1 MSMKVY
7 DAASLRNVAL
17 VGHSGAGKTQ
27 LLSSLLFDAGAVSR
41 LGRVDDGTTVTDYD
55 EEEIARK
62 HTLSASLAYVEWNK
76 TKINFIDT
84 PGMANFLSDAR
95 AAMRVA
101 DAALVVVDAVSGVQV
116 STEKV
121 WEAANELAAPR
132 LVVLNR
138 LDRERASM
146 SRSLESL
153 RGVFGRTVIPIQLP
167 IGEEKNFKGI
177 VDLVAMKAVTFAAD
191 GSGKP
196 ADAPIPPDLES
207 AAQAGRDALIEMVA
221 EADDA
226 LMEKFF
232 ESGTLSQEELV
243 EGLKRAVGGARV
255 FPLVCVSAAAN
266 IGLQPLLDAII
277 NYVPAPAER
286 PFAATSR
293 TSDEPL
299 QVSASESA
307 PAGAFVWKTVAD
319 AFAGR
324 ITLFRVI
331 SGTLKADA
339 TVQNV
344 TRDTSERLGHLTLLQ
359 GKTPTNVPEL
369 KAGDLGAVAK
379 LKDTLTSDVLGDKN
393 VAFKVQP
400 IKFPEPVI
408 SYAIEPKARGDEEK
422 ISTAL
427 HRLQEEDP
435 SISYNRDAQTKQLL
449 LAGQGQSHI
458 EVTVAKLKR
467 RFGVEVNL
475 KIPRIPYRETITAAT
490 EAHGRHK
497 KQTGGHGQFGDCK
510 VRFEPLP
517 RGTDFEFVD
526 DIFGGAIP
534 RQYIPAVE
542 KGLQDAR
549 LRGFLAGYPM
559 VDFRATVFDGSFHAV
574 DSNELSF
581 KMAASLAFKDGMSRA
596 RPTLLEPVMDVEV
609 YAPSDYAGDLMG
621 DLNSRRGRIGGMDTR
636 GASTIIRAKV
646 PMAEMLTYE
655 QHLTSATGG
664 RGSYHMEFSHYE
676 EVPSHLH
683 GKIITAAKAERGQE
697 AVEEA

>member
-1 MSMKVY
+1 MKVY

-17 VGHSGAGKTQ
+17 VGHSGSGKTQ
-27 LLSSLLFDAGAVSR
+27 LVSALLFDAGAVTR
-41 LGRVDDGTTVTDYD
+41 LGKVDEGTTVTDYD

-62 HTLSASLAYVEWNK
+62 HTLSASVAYAEWNK

-95 AAMRVA
+95 AALRVA
-101 DAALVVVDAVSGVQV
+101 DAALVVVDAVSGVEV

-121 WEAANELAAPR
+121 WADAADLALPR
-132 LVVLNR
+132 IVVLNR
-138 LDRERASM
+138 VDRERASLD
-146 SRSLESL
+146 RSLESL

-167 IGEEKNFKGI
+167 IGEEKAFAGVI
-177 VDLVAMKAVTFAAD
+177 DLVAMKAAMFAND

-196 ADAPIPPDLES
+196 VEGAIPGNMTEVAK
-207 AAQAGRDALIEMVA
+207 AAREALIEMVA

-232 ESGTLSQEELV
+232 DAGTLTQDELV
-243 EGLKRAVGGARV
+243 AGLKRAVAAGRV
-255 FPLVCVSAAAN
+255 FPLVLTSATAN
-266 IGLQPLLDAII
+266 IGMQTLLDAIVT
-277 NYVPAPAER
+277 YVPSPAER
-286 PFAATSR
+286 PLHARTPEGEEVDIAMQDGGAA
-293 TSDEPL
+293 
-299 QVSASESA
+299 A
-307 PAGAFVWKTVAD
+307 AFIWKTVAD
-319 AFAGR
+319 PFAGR

-331 SGTLKADA
+331 SGTLKAD
-339 TVQNV
+339 TSVHNI
-344 TRDTSERLGHLTLLQ
+344 TRDVPERLGHLLVLQ
-359 GKTPTNVPEL
+359 GKTQTTVPEV
-369 KAGDLGAVAK
+369 KAGDIGAVAK
-379 LKDTLTSDVLGDKN
+379 LKETQTGDVMGDKS
-393 VAFKVQP
+393 AGKVPP

-408 SYAIEPKARGDEEK
+408 SYAIEPKSRGDEEK

-435 SISYNRDAQTKQLL
+435 TINYTRDMQTKELL

-467 RFGVEVNL
+467 RFGVEVTL
-475 KIPRIPYRETITAAT
+475 KLPRIPYRETITASV

-510 VRFEPLP
+510 VKFEPLP
-517 RGTDFEFVD
+517 RGSDFEFAN
-526 DIFGGAIP
+526 DIFGGSIP
-534 RQYIPAVE
+534 RQYVPAIE
-542 KGLQDAR
+542 KGIQDSR
-549 LRGFLAGYPM
+549 MRGFLAGYPM

-596 RPTLLEPVMDVEV
+596 RPTLLEPVMNVEV

-636 GASTIIRAKV
+636 GAMTIIRAKV
-646 PMAEMLTYE
+646 PMSEMLTYE

-664 RGSYHMEFSHYE
+664 RGSYHMEFDHYE
-676 EVPSHLH
+676 EVPQHLH
-683 GKIITAAKAERGQE
+683 AKIIAASKAERGAE
-697 AVEEA
+697 APEEV